1 MANRCKS
8 CSCGGIIRVIK
19 SVKMIEMDS
28 VIRYQRVK
36 CDTCDKE
43 GSQTTSEKIIWDVLQ
58 KESFRSTPPE
68 D

>member
-1 MANRCKS
+1 
-8 CSCGGIIRVIK
+8 
-19 SVKMIEMDS
+19 MDS